1 MKHLKTYKL
10 FESRNDDME
19 DNIQDILLELEDIGL
34 QIEMDR
40 TRKDKD
46 YTFSPDGSPIKGYT
60 STFIE
65 VRIMRPFG
73 APDRVIPGVPQ
84 PPSGKYPGNLFFWYE
99 VKDAI
104 IRLNDWYYEYSGNEY
119 TPGIDGKTSSELAK
133 IGIKYNTNSPFR
145 MFNGGIEFGIGWY
158 KPEDF
163 DGIGDYI
170 SFDRLRIEMKL

>member
-1 MKHLKTYKL
+1 MKNLKTYKL
-10 FESRNDDME
+10 FESRIDDME

-40 TRKDKD
+40 TRKDVEDDTLQRRVKRTD
-46 YTFSPDGSPIKGYT
+46 VFV
-60 STFIE
+60 E
-65 VRIMRPFG
+65 VRIMRPYG

-104 IRLNDWYYEYSGNEY
+104 IRLNDWYYEYSGNEF
-119 TPGIDGKTSSELAK
+119 TPGVDGKTSSELAK

>member
-10 FESRNDDME
+10 FESNIDDFE
-19 DNIQDILLELEDIGL
+19 DNIKDILLELEDAGL
-34 QIEMDR
+34 QIEIDR
-40 TRKDKD
+40 TRKDKEN
-46 YTFSPDGSPIKGYT
+46 SSIKG
-60 STFIE
+60 SSDIFIE

-73 APDRVIPGVPQ
+73 APDRVVPGVSQ

-104 IRLNDWYYEYSGNEY
+104 IRLNDWYYEYSGNEW
-119 TPGIDGKTSSELAK
+119 TPGISGKTAQELAK

-145 MFNGGIEFGIGWY
+145 MFNAGIEFGIGWY

-163 DGIGDYI
+163 DHIGDFI

>member
-10 FESRNDDME
+10 FESRINDME

-40 TRKDKD
+40 TRKDVEDDTLQRRVKRTD
-46 YTFSPDGSPIKGYT
+46 VFV
-60 STFIE
+60 E

-84 PPSGKYPGNLFFWYE
+84 PPGGKYPGNLFFWYE

-104 IRLNDWYYEYSGNEY
+104 IRLNDWYYEYSGSEY
-119 TPGIDGKTSSELAK
+119 TPGKTAQELAS

-145 MFNGGIEFGIGWY
+145 MFNAGIEFGIGWY

-163 DGIGDYI
+163 DGVGDYI
-170 SFDRLRIEMKL
+170 SFDRLRIEILC

>member
-10 FESRNDDME
+10 FESHIDDME
-19 DNIQDILLELEDIGL
+19 DVIQDILLELEDIGL

-40 TRKDKD
+40 TRKDS
-46 YTFSPDGSPIKGYT
+46 YPFSPDGSPIKDYT
-60 STFIE
+60 NTFIE
-65 VRIMRPFG
+65 VRIMRPFD
-73 APDRVIPGVPQ
+73 APNRVIPGVPQ
-84 PPSGKYPGNLFFWYE
+84 PPGGKYPGNLFFWYE

-104 IRLNDWYYEYSGNEY
+104 IRLNDWYYEYSGNEL
-119 TPGIDGKTSSELAK
+119 TPGISGKTAQELAK

-145 MFNGGIEFGIGWY
+145 MFNAGIEFGIGWY

>member
-1 MKHLKTYKL
+1 MKHLKSYKL
-10 FESRNDDME
+10 FESRINDME
-19 DNIQDILLELEDIGL
+19 DEIKDILIELEDNGL

-40 TRKDKD
+40 TRKDVE
-46 YTFSPDGSPIKGYT
+46 GSSKGYT
-60 STFIE
+60 DTFIE
-65 VRIMRPFG
+65 VRIMRPYES
-73 APDRVIPGVPQ
+73 PDRVIPGVPQ
-84 PPSGKYPGNLFFWYE
+84 PPGGKYPGNLFFWYE

-104 IRLNDWYYEYSGNEY
+104 IRLNDWYYEYSGNEF

-163 DGIGDYI
+163 DGVGDYI